1 MEIEIIFTLIG
12 LCSIVGFMMGNLISP
27 STRFAKKE
35 IAYWR
40 GLTGDF
46 KKQLK
51 TEKRSNSGD
60 LDSLL
65 DGELSI
71 GKLFKV
77 AKNLKPE
84 DIEGIKSIFNQVTAN
99 TPKSIDDNTSDS
111 GRFR

>member
-1 MEIEIIFTLIG
+1 MPLEMEIVYTLIT

-51 TEKRSNSGD
+51 TEKRSNSE
-60 LDSLL
+60 S
-65 DGELSI
+65 
-71 GKLFKV
+71 GK
-77 AKNLKPE
+77 
-84 DIEGIKSIFNQVTAN
+84 KSKARRHRRYQGFNW
-99 TPKSIDDNTSDS
+99 S
-111 GRFR
+111 GYC